1 MPEYNV
7 IANANPKNAVFTV
20 AARPPI
26 HPGDVVLGM
35 LVSSE
40 TDPEKLRKHAEECI
54 GPLRIM
60 VQVGDSWQAEAEV
73 FPLSESGLE
82 TAASHAHAI
91 AGKQAVKLVA
101 MASPDV
107 PIRVWPRTG

>member
-26 HPGDVVLGM
+26 YPGDVVLGM

-54 GPLRIM
+54 GPLRLL
-60 VQVGDSWQAEAEV
+60 VQIGDSWLAEAEL

-82 TAASHAHAI
+82 TAAFHADAI
-91 AGKQAVKLVA
+91 AGKHAVKLVA
-101 MASPDV
+101 VASPD
-107 PIRVWPRTG
+107 IAIKVWPKTG